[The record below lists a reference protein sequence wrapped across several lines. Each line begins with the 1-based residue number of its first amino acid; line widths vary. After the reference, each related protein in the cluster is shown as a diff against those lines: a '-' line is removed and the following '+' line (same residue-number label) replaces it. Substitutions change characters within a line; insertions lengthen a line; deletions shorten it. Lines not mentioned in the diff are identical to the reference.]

1 MVTGTAL
8 SLGTTTVAQ
17 VADPAPGGVLAYLG
31 TFVLATVFYGITL
44 HIAARYVLG
53 DVSIRRAFRVA
64 PVLGLFA
71 LMLQQAGPA
80 LTAAITVVVAYVLIH
95 VVYDLS
101 HKMTVFVTVIY
112 YTVALLVGF
121 TLANLVFLLGQAPG

>member
-1 MVTGTAL
+1 MGMGVAL
-8 SLGTTTVAQ
+8 AFGTTTVAQ

-31 TFVLATVFYGITL
+31 TFVVATVFYGVTL

-64 PVLGLFA
+64 PILGLFA

-121 TLANLVFLLGQAPG
+121 TIANLVFLLGQAPG